1 LQEIRVIEK
10 LPPRER
16 QVFDALSA
24 RGEATAA
31 QLQESI
37 IDGPSNSAVR
47 IMLSR
52 LERKGLVTHRLD
64 GGRFVYAAVLTREKV
79 TQTALDHV
87 VRTLFNGSPL
97 GAAAALIGMTEK
109 VDPSELDRLE
119 RLIAEARKQRS

>member
-1 LQEIRVIEK
+1 MIEK

-24 RGEATAA
+24 RGEATAV
-31 QLQESI
+31 QLQEI
-37 IDGPSNSAVR
+37 IVNGPSNSAVR

-52 LERKGLVTHRLD
+52 LEKKGLVTHRID
-64 GGRFVYAAVLTREKV
+64 SGRFVYSAVPSRQRV
-79 TQTALDHV
+79 TQTALEHV